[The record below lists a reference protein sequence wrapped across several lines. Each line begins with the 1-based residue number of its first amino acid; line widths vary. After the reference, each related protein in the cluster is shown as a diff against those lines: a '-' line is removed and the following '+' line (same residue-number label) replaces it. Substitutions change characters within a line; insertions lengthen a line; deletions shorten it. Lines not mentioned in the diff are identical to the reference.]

1 MSSIWRE
8 SLPLSI
14 YGAQCTKR
22 EKIQEKNASRWRSLT
37 TGGKKS
43 ILFVKTILT
52 EFPKFYNVHPPWS
65 PLDHSLRLSLMF
77 LDGAYGKNCTKKVI
91 RDKDW
96 EVFLP

>member
-22 EKIQEKNASRWRSLT
+22 EKIQEKKCLEMAFFDHW
-37 TGGKKS
+37 GKKS

-52 EFPKFYNVHPPWS
+52 EFPKFYNVLPPWS

-77 LDGAYGKNCTKKVI
+77 LDGAYGKNCTKKSHS
-91 RDKDW
+91 
-96 EVFLP
+96 